1 RVPGGAVEDSVPSG
15 LAPQLGVDAC
25 GGGLVG
31 PCGER
36 VVGDAGFV
44 GEPVKVGVD
53 LGVGGEGGH
62 AFSPGVTRSSMGTS
76 RALAMR
82 CMVMRE
88 GVRCPFST
96 RDREARALWVFWAR
110 SSRVHPRC
118 SRRARMVSPLT
129 VTVFM
134 PAMLPAVAYR
144 CQHCAGMKLARS
156 LILMMQMWRGALW
169 WVPCLPRQA
178 RGRVLP
184 TVASPRDEIPMH
196 ASERWQRLAEL
207 LAARRAR
214 LNPEWADRTRFCSDT
229 GLSYRSLSDLEN

>member
-1 RVPGGAVEDSVPSG
+1 MGVVCRSWCPMVIEIPLLLELLEVSWPPHGVGRAGAFVFSSRFCGSGCGAGGGDLAASPFELRRVPGGAVEDSVPSG
-15 LAPQLGVDAC
+15 LAPRLGVDAC

-96 RDREARALWVFWAR
+96 RDR
-110 SSRVHPRC
+110 
-118 SRRARMVSPLT
+118 
-129 VTVFM
+129 
-134 PAMLPAVAYR
+134 
-144 CQHCAGMKLARS
+144 
-156 LILMMQMWRGALW
+156 
-169 WVPCLPRQA
+169 
-178 RGRVLP
+178 
-184 TVASPRDEIPMH
+184 
-196 ASERWQRLAEL
+196 
-207 LAARRAR
+207 
-214 LNPEWADRTRFCSDT
+214 
-229 GLSYRSLSDLEN
+229 